1 MEILNSITIRHVKKY
16 YGSGSSSQVKALDGV
31 DLSVAQGEF
40 VAIVGASGSGKT
52 TLLNMM
58 GALDVPTE
66 GEVIVDGV
74 NLGGLREEQRAVFR
88 RKKVGFIFQNYNLVP
103 TLTVEENILF
113 PLDLDG
119 SAPDF
124 KFLEEMTELLG
135 LRDKLQVYPGA
146 LSGGQQQRAA
156 IARALLAKPAIIL
169 ADEPTGSIRLVQHY
183 PKVIPVIFPSLS
195 ILISSMTDRQRV
207 RFSSRVKVLYI
218 DLKSADKMLFKVV
231 KSGGVSCA
239 ASGSFSSAVV
249 YIS

>member
-16 YGSGSSSQVKALDGV
+16 YGSGSSQVKALDGV

-58 GALDVPTE
+58 GGLDAPTE

-156 IARALLAKPAIIL
+156 IARALLAKTAIIL
-169 ADEPTGSIRLVQHY
+169 ADEPTGNLDSQNGQNVAGLLKMTAQLTHRTLVLVTHNLELAQ
-183 PKVIPVIFPSLS
+183 LA
-195 ILISSMTDRQRV
+195 DR
-207 RFSSRVKVLYI
+207 
-218 DLKSADKMLFKVV
+218 VV
-231 KSGGVSCA
+231 QMKDGRIVSQ
-239 ASGSFSSAVV
+239 
-249 YIS
+249 

>member
-1 MEILNSITIRHVKKY
+1 MEILNSIMIRHVKKY
-16 YGSGSSSQVKALDGV
+16 YGSGSSQVKALDGV

-58 GALDVPTE
+58 GGLDAPTE

-156 IARALLAKPAIIL
+156 IARALMAKPAIIL
-169 ADEPTGSIRLVQHY
+169 ADEPTGNLDSQNGQNVAGLLKMTAQLTHRTLVLVTHNLELAQ
-183 PKVIPVIFPSLS
+183 LA
-195 ILISSMTDRQRV
+195 DR
-207 RFSSRVKVLYI
+207 
-218 DLKSADKMLFKVV
+218 VV
-231 KSGGVSCA
+231 QMKDGRIVSQ
-239 ASGSFSSAVV
+239 
-249 YIS
+249 